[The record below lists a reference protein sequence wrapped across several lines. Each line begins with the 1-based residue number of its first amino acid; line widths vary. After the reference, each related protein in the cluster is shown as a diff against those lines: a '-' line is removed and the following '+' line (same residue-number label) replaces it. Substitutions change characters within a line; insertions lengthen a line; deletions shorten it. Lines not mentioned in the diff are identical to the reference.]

1 MADIGI
7 TVERVVAVLGAL
19 GLGGYLSA
27 RYAARKSAEPEMAIA
42 KVQERKTT
50 LEEIQYILERHEDE
64 LKRLEKELDEYRQA
78 LKSSRALLRLALQH
92 IGLLR
97 RDMRAAGIEPP
108 QLPDKLTSEQL
119 PWDLDM
125 YE

>member
-7 TVERVVAVLGAL
+7 TIEKVVAFVGAL

-27 RYAARKSAEPEMAIA
+27 RYTAKKKSEPEMALA

-50 LEEIQYILERHEDE
+50 LEEIQFILERHEIE
-64 LKRLEKELDEYRQA
+64 LRRLEEELEESRQA
-78 LKSSRALLRLALQH
+78 LRSSRSLLRLALQH
-92 IGLLR
+92 IGMMR
-97 RDMRAAGIEPP
+97 RDMRAAGFEPP
-108 QLPDKLTSEQL
+108 QLPEKLSSEQL

-125 YE
+125 HE